1 MNDLKVEDL
10 MTPNPVAVPVDM
22 AITRVRSIL
31 REEDFRC
38 VPVVNGEHLEGLI
51 TRGDVLHISATKS
64 NIEARGMMEK
74 PDVILLP
81 EMDVYKAADL
91 LIKAKEIQAPVVES
105 TDNMKLVGIL
115 SVYDILAGFIERK
128 IPPKREKVGEVLT
141 EKVVVCDIK
150 DPLSKVWNKMDES
163 GYSGLPVMKE
173 GKLIGIITRK
183 DLIRYGHARIVKES
197 GDVKAMPV
205 EKIMQTP
212 PIVATKDMPI
222 DEAATIMVTRD
233 VGRLPVVKD
242 PIYVKSDPQR
252 AKEGKLVGIVSRE
265 DILKAYIYS

>member
-1 MNDLKVEDL
+1 VNNLKVEDL
-10 MTPNPVAVPVDM
+10 MTPNPVTVPVDM

-38 VPVVNGEHLEGLI
+38 VPVINGEHLEGLI
-51 TRGDVLHISATKS
+51 TRGDVLNISATKS

-74 PDVILLP
+74 PGIILLP
-81 EMDVYKAADL
+81 EMDIYKAANL

-105 TDNMKLVGIL
+105 TDNMKLIGIL
-115 SVYDILAGFIERK
+115 SVYDILSGFVERN
-128 IPPKREKVGEVLT
+128 IPPKKKTVSEVLT

-163 GYSGLPVMKE
+163 GYSGLPVMKK

-212 PIVATKDMPI
+212 PLVATRDMTI
-222 DEAATIMVTRD
+222 DEAATIMVKRD
-233 VGRLPVVKD
+233 VGRLPVVEN
-242 PIYVKSDPQR
+242 PVYVKSDPQR